1 MRVGKFTE
9 KDWEYLLD
17 QFSKVHGPVSA
28 EQFRKSDLAKFVA
41 SAPYVCGG
49 RDPDRNALAY
59 MLMLK
64 ADLLCQ
70 MWDYRLSDNST
81 LFRRIETLNNYGSR
95 SSRYLMAYFLR
106 ALTIT
111 AIGGYTASQED
122 DKKKGILN
130 PITDG
135 VIDGP
140 KVVTKLTKKNK
151 KGYTIWKKAAPFVD
165 PQPVDWP

>member
-1 MRVGKFTE
+1 MKVGKFTE
-9 KDWEYLLD
+9 QDWLYLLE
-17 QFSKVHGPVSA
+17 QFGKVHGKKAA
-28 EQFRKSDLAKFVA
+28 EEFKTSDLAKFVA

-70 MWDYRLSDNST
+70 MWDFRESDGST
-81 LFRRIETLNNYGSR
+81 LFRRIETLNNYGTGTSR
-95 SSRYLMAYFLR
+95 KLMAYFLR

-122 DKKKGILN
+122 DVKKGILN
-130 PITDG
+130 PITTG
-135 VIDGP
+135 AVDGP
-140 KVVTKLTKKNK
+140 KVVAKLTKQNVKLYK
-151 KGYTIWKKAAPFVD
+151 VWKAAAPTVD